1 VVAGKPTA
9 GGDGGSAADADVVL
23 RLAESGLIA
32 VVTATREQMI
42 WANSAFLRLVGYSEA
57 DLAAGRLD
65 WRAMTPPEWVAAD
78 QAALTELEGTGRCRP
93 FRKEYWHK
101 DGHRVPVE
109 FGAVVVSRNPL
120 ECVCLIRDALSEQ
133 QAERAAQWAAELAA
147 LAAALAPTATVTEVT
162 QALAVSLRR
171 AVDASLATLIEADP
185 ARGMLRFAD
194 LDGVPR
200 EVARQWTEFD
210 ASLDSPAARA
220 RKAHEPVFFGNPDAL
235 DREFPQLAGARA
247 ASDTG
252 SCLAVPLI
260 SGGQVTRVLAVTWPW
275 PRQLSAGEEA
285 FLATVAGYAAQA
297 LERARL
303 FEAERAART
312 AAGVARAQAL
322 ASARQLQVLQAVTAG
337 LSTAVTTEQI
347 AQVLAGEGLSLVAAY
362 GW

>member
-32 VVTATREQMI
+32 VVTATREQTI
-42 WANSAFLRLVGYSEA
+42 WANSAFRRLVGYSEA

-65 WRAMTPPEWVAAD
+65 WRAMTPPEWV
-78 QAALTELEGTGRCRP
+78 
-93 FRKEYWHK
+93 
-101 DGHRVPVE
+101 
-109 FGAVVVSRNPL
+109 
-120 ECVCLIRDALSEQ
+120 
-133 QAERAAQWAAELAA
+133 AAELAA

-220 RKAHEPVFFGNPDAL
+220 WKAHEPVFFGNPDAL
-235 DREFPQLAGARA
+235 DRSSRSWPGPGRPATRARA
-247 ASDTG
+247 W
-252 SCLAVPLI
+252 
-260 SGGQVTRVLAVTWPW
+260 RF
-275 PRQLSAGEEA
+275 R
-285 FLATVAGYAAQA
+285 
-297 LERARL
+297 
-303 FEAERAART
+303 
-312 AAGVARAQAL
+312 
-322 ASARQLQVLQAVTAG
+322 
-337 LSTAVTTEQI
+337 
-347 AQVLAGEGLSLVAAY
+347 
-362 GW
+362 